1 MTSDKTLAA
10 LSRAVTL
17 CGSEASD
24 PPSRRLCSD
33 HLAVEFENGQLR
45 YARFGGVEVLRGI
58 AFLVRDENC
67 GAYSP
72 QIGEAELKLD
82 AYAVARAEAKN
93 EQAS

>member
-10 LSRAVTL
+10 LSQRGEALRYGGERSSQPPTL
-17 CGSEASD
+17 LR
-24 PPSRRLCSD
+24 PSRG
-33 HLAVEFENGQLR
+33 EFENGQLG

-58 AFLVRDENC
+58 AFLARNENC
-67 GAYSP
+67 GACSP

-82 AYAVARAEAKN
+82 AYAVARVEAKN